1 MVLAGWH
8 TYDHYAYALIA
19 VLGTAAAVVG
29 TQWFIQHSRWSAWAN
44 SLQGVVPPFI
54 NILGVLFGLTLAFLA
69 NDTWSAHDQA
79 TRAVYREAD
88 ALQSL
93 ATLAS
98 QMPEPQR
105 QLLRQSIG
113 DYAQACAQEWT
124 LLAKRQA
131 SPQVKQKA
139 DALLSLIASDTIA
152 KSTNNNVQALMLNKV
167 SEARDQRDQRV
178 ALSQTHVNPLKWL
191 GMGFLGLL
199 TLLSI
204 AVVHVDKPRSAL
216 VAVSLFALAAAPT
229 AAIVLIQGNPFEQP
243 TVVSPAPI
251 AAVLANLNQP

>member
-29 TQWFIQHSRWSAWAN
+29 TQWFIQHSRWSTWAN

-93 ATLAS
+93 VTLAS

-113 DYAQACAQEWT
+113 DYARACAQEWT

-131 SPQVKQKA
+131 SPQVKQQA
-139 DALLSLIASDTIA
+139 DELLGLIASDNIA

-167 SEARDQRDQRV
+167 SEAREQRDQRV

-204 AVVHVDKPRSAL
+204 AVVHVDKPRAAL

-251 AAVLANLNQP
+251 AAVVADLIQP